1 MWCLATWSC
10 TWPLEYTVL
19 WLSTTGFVF
28 GGSIFQTLKK
38 KNTKVLLC
46 CFCFPPFFELL
57 VTFWCSDYSPLLH
70 ILITTTGDP
79 QIFQLARR
87 VLLKLSKLLVFI
99 ILCRWFN
106 NALGR
111 NTNDVAPIMINI
123 SKSTSIE
130 DSHGT
135 KSTHV

>member
-1 MWCLATWSC
+1 M
-10 TWPLEYTVL
+10 
-19 WLSTTGFVF
+19 
-28 GGSIFQTLKK
+28 
-38 KNTKVLLC
+38 
-46 CFCFPPFFELL
+46 
-57 VTFWCSDYSPLLH
+57 TFWSSDYSPLLH

-99 ILCRWFN
+99 ILCRWFK